1 MVMLS
6 VGDVCAGDL
15 VEVRA
20 TCKSANESGTLTV
33 RAAVLDTERFAFCHE
48 ILSECPLELTEFSNT
63 RVAGIIDCNR
73 DGLLYT
79 SIPQDG
85 GWHAIVDGQEVEPV
99 LVGDAMLSVPM
110 TEGSH
115 DIAFVYRND
124 AFRLGWKISAICLLL
139 FAMTLPLYYRTRRK
153 GKFEK

>member
-1 MVMLS
+1 M
-6 VGDVCAGDL
+6 
-15 VEVRA
+15 
-20 TCKSANESGTLTV
+20 TV
-33 RAAVLDTERFAFCHE
+33 RAAVLDDVLFRQGVD
-48 ILSECPLELTEFSNT
+48 ILSTTTLEITKFSST
-63 RVAGIIDCNR
+63 RILGTVDCHR